1 MSVQAE
7 VRPARSVEKM
17 RIVVVD
23 DHRMFAQLLAITLGD
38 QPDMECVGIANDVA
52 TALSMVTALRPDLV
66 LMDARLQDGDGVA
79 ATAELVATN
88 PGLRVAVLSGFI
100 DTALMRRAAEAGA
113 CALHPK
119 DGDLEEILSAVR
131 RARAGTFVVQP
142 QLLRSLVAQSRDA
155 QPLHPPL
162 TEREHAVLQF
172 LAAGL
177 DASVI
182 ARELGISVNTCRGYV
197 KNLLTKLGAHS
208 QLEAVVFALRT
219 GLVGVGDVA
228 P

>member
-1 MSVQAE
+1 MTA
-7 VRPARSVEKM
+7 RPTCAVDVM

-23 DHRMFAQLLAITLGD
+23 DHLMFAQLLAITLDD
-38 QPDMECVGIANDVA
+38 QPDMECVGIAGDVE
-52 TALSMVTALRPDLV
+52 TAFGMVSALQPDLV

-79 ATAELVATN
+79 ATAELVATH
-88 PGLRVAVLSGFI
+88 PGLRVAVLSGYI

-119 DGDLEEILSAVR
+119 DGDLREILNAVR
-131 RARAGTFVVQP
+131 TARAGTFVVQP
-142 QLLRSLVAQSRDA
+142 QLLRSLVAHSREA
-155 QPLHPPL
+155 KPLHPPL

-182 ARELGISVNTCRGYV
+182 AQELGISVNTCRGHV

-219 GLVGVGDVA
+219 GLVGVSDVG

>member
-7 VRPARSVEKM
+7 VRPAGPAEKM

-79 ATAELVATN
+79 ATAELVANN
-88 PGLRVAVLSGFI
+88 PDLRVAVLSGFI

-131 RARAGTFVVQP
+131 RARAGSFVVQP
-142 QLLRSLVAQSRDA
+142 QLLRSLVAQSRRPAATAADGA
-155 QPLHPPL
+155 RARRP
-162 TEREHAVLQF
+162 AVP
-172 LAAGL
+172 GG
-177 DASVI
+177 
-182 ARELGISVNTCRGYV
+182 RPGRRG
-197 KNLLTKLGAHS
+197 H
-208 QLEAVVFALRT
+208 R
-219 GLVGVGDVA
+219 